1 MIEEMYQYKECGL
14 DNIYLANGYRPTW
27 GSRGTTVA
35 IEDIEGLHRAIGE
48 HLARARKYLDG
59 REARFLRQEMG
70 LSQSS
75 LALLLGKDEQSIARW
90 EKKRLADQDKIPPD
104 SERMIR
110 FLYLEFIGDDT
121 SMKEFLQSLAELEE
135 IDSNVTS
142 FSETETGW
150 EPAAAA

>member
-1 MIEEMYQYKECGL
+1 MEKMYHYKECGL
-14 DNIYLANGYRPTW
+14 ENIYLANGYHEAV
-27 GSRGTTVA
+27 GSRGRTVS
-35 IEDIEGLHRAIGE
+35 IEDVEGLHRAIGE
-48 HLARARKYLDG
+48 HLARDKKYLDG

-70 LSQSS
+70 LSQSN

-90 EKKRLADQDKIPPD
+90 EKKRLTDREKIPTD

-110 FLYLEFIGDDT
+110 FLYLEYIGDDT
-121 SMKEFLQSLAELEE
+121 PMREFLQSLADLEE
-135 IDSNVTS
+135 LDSLSTS